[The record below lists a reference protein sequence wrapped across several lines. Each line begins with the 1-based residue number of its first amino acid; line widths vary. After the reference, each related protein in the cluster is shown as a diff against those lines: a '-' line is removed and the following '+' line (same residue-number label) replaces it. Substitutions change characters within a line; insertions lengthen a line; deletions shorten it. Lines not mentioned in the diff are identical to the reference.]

1 MIQDICSSLKDQMH
15 RCGYSTTTA
24 KGMEQEEEQWSRLNR
39 WELYEEALKVAC
51 QKALDTTK
59 ALQND
64 IERLS
69 QINRGRS

>member
-1 MIQDICSSLKDQMH
+1 
-15 RCGYSTTTA
+15 
-24 KGMEQEEEQWSRLNR
+24 MEQEDEQWTRLNR
-39 WELYEEALKVAC
+39 WEPYEEALRAAHQKV
-51 QKALDTTK
+51 LDTAE